1 MSVKFMRYIDY
12 WLGAPL
18 CFLISALN
26 SIARIFSSIK
36 KRNEN
41 IYKNILFIKPTE
53 IGAIILAHPL
63 LKRVN
68 EEYPDAELFFLT
80 FEKNKNVFEL
90 FGELIKKKNIITI
103 REESLW
109 LFILDTLRAI
119 RKIRKEG
126 IHITF
131 DLEMF
136 SRFTAILAYLSKA
149 DKTIGFHR
157 YTFEGLYRG
166 SFLTHYI
173 QYNPLLHISKTYL
186 SMSQVLKRE
195 RKSTPELEEKIKD
208 TDIVLPRFVSSTEKR
223 NQMEAKLKEFQRSK
237 GDRLILINPGEG
249 NLPLRE
255 WPLKNFIALSK
266 RLLEDNK
273 NYLIFI
279 GTKESHRKTELLYLS
294 KEINS
299 KRFINLTGKTS
310 ISDLLE
316 LCSISDILI
325 ANDCG
330 LAHLAS
336 LTSIKKFIIFGPES
350 PQIFGPLGEN
360 NHIIYSFLPC
370 SPCLSVFNHRDSTC
384 RDNRCLKIIKPND
397 VYELIIESSITSHKT
412 PV

>member
-1 MSVKFMRYIDY
+1 MRHIDY

-26 SIARIFSSIK
+26 SISRIFSVIK
-36 KRNEN
+36 KRDKN
-41 IYKNILFIKPTE
+41 IYQKILFIKPTE
-53 IGAIILAHPL
+53 IGAIILAYPL

-90 FGELIKKKNIITI
+90 FGELIKKENILTI
-103 REESLW
+103 REKSLW
-109 LFILDTLRAI
+109 LFILDTLRVI

-136 SRFTAILAYLSKA
+136 SRFTTILAYLSKA
-149 DKTIGFHR
+149 DKTIGLYR

-166 SFLTHYI
+166 DFLTHYI
-173 QYNPLLHISKTYL
+173 QYNPLIHISKTYL
-186 SMSQVLKRE
+186 SMSQVIKKE
-195 RKSTPELEEKIKD
+195 RKLTPELEEKIKD
-208 TDIVLPRFVSSTEKR
+208 TDIVLPKFISSTEKR
-223 NQMEAKLKEFQRSK
+223 NQIKAKLKEFKLSEE
-237 GDRLILINPGEG
+237 DRLILINPGEG
-249 NLPLRE
+249 TLPLRE
-255 WPLKNFIALSK
+255 WPLENFIALSK

-273 NYLIFI
+273 NCLIFI
-279 GTKESHRKTELLYLS
+279 GAEESYKKTELLYLYE
-294 KEINS
+294 EINS
-299 KRFINLTGKTS
+299 KSFINLMGKTS

-316 LCSISDILI
+316 LCNISDILI

-330 LAHLAS
+330 LVHLAS
-336 LTSIKKFIIFGPES
+336 FTSIKKIIIFGPES
-350 PQIFGPLGEN
+350 PQVFGPLGEN
-360 NHIIYSFLPC
+360 NHIIYSGLPC
-370 SPCLSVFNHRDSTC
+370 SPCLSVLNHRDSAC

-397 VYELIIESSITSHKT
+397 VYELIRESLKTGHKT